1 MADLNTLTNLIPD
14 IYASIDQVRREM
26 TGFIPAVG
34 RDSRAER
41 AGKGDTVRV
50 PVTTEEQT
58 EPMTP
63 GNITDDSGGN
73 DVNTR
78 PITLTESKKVQI
90 QFTGEEIQSLENQDV
105 SGAESGFE
113 AIRRDRI
120 TQALRA
126 MVNDV
131 ETDLASLYTDA
142 AQAYG
147 TPGTTPFGT
156 KDDFTDFAGVE
167 QILDDL
173 GAPSVERQLV
183 AGSESWFNL
192 RGVQTGILQ
201 RANEAGTDA
210 ALRRGEFG
218 DVHDMTLR
226 NSAQVQSHSHG
237 SITDVTANANSVGTT
252 QVDVETAGS
261 TGDISL
267 NEGDLISFAGD
278 DNLYVV
284 ASDTSAGA
292 GVASTTIPIQEPGL
306 RQATSGGD
314 SVSAES
320 DYKANAAFHRSAI
333 QLAIRPPALPE
344 GGDNA
349 DLRQTIEDPMTGLSF
364 DIAYY
369 SQYLQGHWELQAV
382 WGQAVTKEEFMALL
396 LG

>member
-14 IYASIDQVRREM
+14 IYASIDRVRREL

-41 AGKGDTVRV
+41 AGKGDTVYV

-58 EPMTP
+58 ETMTP
-63 GNITDDSGGN
+63 SNVPDDSGGN
-73 DVNTR
+73 TVNTR

-90 QFTGEEIQSLENQDV
+90 QFTGEEIQSLENQNV

-113 AIRRDRI
+113 AIRQDRI

-126 MVNDV
+126 LVNDV
-131 ETDLASLYTDA
+131 ETDLAQLYTEA
-142 AQAYG
+142 AQGYG
-147 TPGTTPFGT
+147 SPGTTPFGT

-173 GAPSVERQLV
+173 GAPKVERQLV
-183 AGSESWFNL
+183 AGSEAWFNL

-201 RANEAGTDA
+201 RANEAGTDE
-210 ALRRGEFG
+210 ALRMGEFG
-218 DVHDMTLR
+218 DVHGMTLR
-226 NSAQVQSHSHG
+226 NSAQVQSHTHG
-237 SITDVTANANSVGTT
+237 SITDVTANANTVGTT

-284 ASDTSAGA
+284 SSDTSEGS

-306 RQATSGGD
+306 RQATSDGD

-320 DYKANAAFHRSAI
+320 DYVANAAFHRSAM

-344 GGDNA
+344 GGDSA
-349 DLRQTIEDPMTGLSF
+349 ALRQTIEDPMTGLSF

-369 SQYLQGHWELQAV
+369 DQYLQGHWELQAV